1 MPTKTTIA
9 IIGIVIVIIAIAL
22 AYMTTQQAPS
32 QTTTTPATS
41 SPTSTSPTVTE
52 TVSSPSSSPASTVTE
67 VTSSPTTTS
76 TSPTTTPQTT
86 TTTPTT
92 TTTTA
97 TATTPEQG
105 IEIVVISRHPTDILE
120 KARIEFLKSDYAKKY
135 HITNIKTVVLA
146 AGLWQQYI
154 ESGRA
159 DVAWGG
165 GPTLFDYL
173 YQQGLLA
180 PLESEEAL
188 QALSQIPDEIAGMP
202 MKRVGPDGKI
212 YWVAAAIASFG
223 FTVNHK
229 VLNEY
234 GLPVPKH
241 WADLASPIMGQ
252 PLLVIGTPAVGIA
265 DPTQSTSNTRMY
277 EIILQRYGWDEGW
290 VILTAMGANAKI
302 YPASGD
308 VRDAVIRGDIAVGI
322 TIDFYGY
329 TAMMLNKECEYILPE
344 GETIVN
350 GDPIALVKNSKHPEA
365 AQAFIAWV
373 LTEGQKIWLDPE
385 INRLPANPNVFKT
398 PEGQKRQD
406 LYEAYVK
413 ATQSKGMPFNDSL
426 AMSYEFAMQQY
437 FRATI
442 VEVDDYL
449 KAAWK
454 AILNKYFNGELS
466 DDQLKQYMEKMGAPL
481 TFKDPETGETVKFT
495 EDYAIKINQRLISD
509 PAFRSAIIDAWRKA
523 AIDRYNSIVSELGG

>member
-1 MPTKTTIA
+1 MTSKTTVA
-9 IIGIVIVIIAIAL
+9 VIGIIIVIIAIAIGVYF
-22 AYMTTQQAPS
+22 ASQKPAPTTTTPTTTSSPS
-32 QTTTTPATS
+32 PSPTTTQTTTT
-41 SPTSTSPTVTE
+41 
-52 TVSSPSSSPASTVTE
+52 
-67 VTSSPTTTS
+67 SPTTM
-76 TSPTTTPQTT
+76 SPTTPSPTKTTPTKTTTTTTQTTTSPTT

-92 TTTTA
+92 TQA
-97 TATTPEQG
+97 QG

-120 KARIEFLKSDYAKKY
+120 KARVEFLKSDYAKKY
-135 HITNIKTVVLA
+135 HITNVKTVVLA

-180 PLESEEAL
+180 PLGTDEVLKAV
-188 QALSQIPDEIAGMP
+188 AQIPDEIAGMP
-202 MKRVGPDGKI
+202 MKRIGPDGKI

-229 VLNEY
+229 VLDEY

-277 EIILQRYGWDEGW
+277 EIILQKYGWDEGW
-290 VILTAMGANAKI
+290 VILTAMGANSKI

-385 INRLPANPNVFKT
+385 INRLPANPNVFNT
-398 PEGQKRQD
+398 TEGQKRKD
-406 LYEAYVK
+406 LYEAYIK

-426 AMSYEFAMQQY
+426 ALSYEFAMQQY

-466 DDQLKQYMEKMGAPL
+466 DDQLKQYMEKLGAPL
-481 TFKDPETGETVKFT
+481 TFKDPETGKTVKFT

-509 PAFRSAIIDAWRKA
+509 PSFRSAMIDAWRKA
-523 AIDRYNSIVSELGG
+523 AIERYNSIVNELGG

>member
-1 MPTKTTIA
+1 M
-9 IIGIVIVIIAIAL
+9 
-22 AYMTTQQAPS
+22 
-32 QTTTTPATS
+32 
-41 SPTSTSPTVTE
+41 
-52 TVSSPSSSPASTVTE
+52 
-67 VTSSPTTTS
+67 
-76 TSPTTTPQTT
+76 
-86 TTTPTT
+86 
-92 TTTTA
+92 
-97 TATTPEQG
+97 
-105 IEIVVISRHPTDILE
+105 VISRHPTDILE
-120 KARIEFLKSDYAKKY
+120 KARVEFLKSEYAKKY
-135 HITNIKTVVLA
+135 HITNVKTVVLA

-180 PLESEEAL
+180 PLGSDEVL
-188 QALSQIPDEIAGMP
+188 QAISQIPDKIAGMP

-229 VLNEY
+229 VLDEY

-241 WADLASPIMGQ
+241 WADLASPVMGQ
-252 PLLVIGTPAVGIA
+252 PLLVIGTPAVGVA

-350 GDPIALVKNSKHPEA
+350 GDPIALVKNSKHPDA

-385 INRLPANPNVFKT
+385 INRLPANPSVFDT
-398 PEGQKRQD
+398 PEGQKRKD

-454 AILNKYFNGELS
+454 AILNKYFSGELS
-466 DDQLKQYMEKMGAPL
+466 DDQLKQYVEKLGAPL

-509 PAFRSAIIDAWRKA
+509 PAFRSVIIDAWRKA
-523 AIDRYNSIVSELGG
+523 AIERYNSIVSELGG

>member
-1 MPTKTTIA
+1 MASKTAIA
-9 IIGIVIVIIAIAL
+9 IVGIIIVIIAIAIG
-22 AYMTTQQAPS
+22 AYFAMQK
-32 QTTTTPATS
+32 TTPMSATS
-41 SPTSTSPTVTE
+41 IASTSTPI
-52 TVSSPSSSPASTVTE
+52 ST
-67 VTSSPTTTS
+67 SPTTTS
-76 TSPTTTPQTT
+76 TQTPQTT
-86 TTTPTT
+86 SRSTTSSLAKTT
-92 TTTTA
+92 TTKATSSLTTTSVQTA
-97 TATTPEQG
+97 TQTQG

-120 KARIEFLKSDYAKKY
+120 KARVEFLKSEYAKKY
-135 HITNIKTVVLA
+135 HITNVKTVVLA
-146 AGLWQQYI
+146 PGLWQQYI
-154 ESGRA
+154 ESGKA

-180 PLESEEAL
+180 PLESDDVLKAV
-188 QALSQIPDEIAGMP
+188 AQIPDKIAGVS

-229 VLNEY
+229 VLKEY

-241 WADLASPIMGQ
+241 WADLASPVMGK
-252 PLLVIGTPAVGIA
+252 PLLAIGTPAVGIA

-277 EIILQRYGWDEGW
+277 EIILQRYGWDKGW
-290 VILTAMGANAKI
+290 VILTAMGANSKI

-350 GDPIALVKNSKHPEA
+350 GDPIALLKNSKHPEA

-398 PEGQKRQD
+398 PEGQKRKD
-406 LYEAYVK
+406 LYEAYIK

-426 AMSYEFAMQQY
+426 ALSYEFAMQQY

-442 VEVDDYL
+442 VEVDNYL

-454 AILNKYFNGELS
+454 AILNKYFNGKLS
-466 DDQLKQYMEKMGAPL
+466 DDQLKQYMEKLGAPL
-481 TFKDPETGETVKFT
+481 TFKDPETGKTVKFT

-509 PAFRSAIIDAWRKA
+509 PSFRSAMIDAWRKA
-523 AIDRYNSIVSELGG
+523 AIERYNSIVKELGG